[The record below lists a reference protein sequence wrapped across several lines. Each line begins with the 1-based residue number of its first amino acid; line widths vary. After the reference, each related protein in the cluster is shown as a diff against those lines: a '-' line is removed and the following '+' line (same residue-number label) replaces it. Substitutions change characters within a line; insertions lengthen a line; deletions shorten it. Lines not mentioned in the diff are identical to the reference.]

1 MEAMGMI
8 QTAVGLFAVAAVGGI
23 VMALIRTLGKRNPPH
38 ALAMA
43 HGLLAGAGLTLLIYA
58 ALTVGLPG
66 RALAA
71 TALFAL
77 AAGGG
82 VVLNLAY
89 QMKQR
94 PLPVGFMLGHA
105 LLAVV
110 AFLMLL
116 SVAFG

>member
-8 QTAVGLFAVAAVGGI
+8 QAAAGLFAVAAVGGI
-23 VMALIRTLGKRNPPH
+23 VMAAIRMFGKRNPPNW
-38 ALAMA
+38 LAMG
-43 HGLLAGAGLTLLIYA
+43 HGFLAGAGLTLLIYA

-71 TALFAL
+71 PALFAL
-77 AAGGG
+77 AAAGG

-89 QMKQR
+89 QTRQR
-94 PLPVGFMLGHA
+94 PLPVGFMIGHA
-105 LLAVV
+105 GLAVV